1 MSVHFIQVQVR
12 WLFSVTLLLAFA
24 GPAAAWQQS
33 GRDEPPSS
41 AVDQPQD
48 KPREERRISPK
59 REQELFAK
67 LDEVL
72 RFASADTK
80 LPIRRRVERKL
91 VSREEARELM
101 ARRRKE
107 EDDRIR
113 RQRRSEVVLKKFGLL
128 PRDFQLEKFLAELQ
142 EEQVAGFYD
151 SRTGTVYLLDWL
163 DFGAQFPVLAHE
175 LTHALQDQ
183 VVGLEDWLKEGNP
196 GKKEVAD
203 SEAGPVALDERA
215 LARRALVE
223 GQAMH
228 VLVNYTMAAAQ
239 AWAGPAGA
247 RSRSVQSSP
256 EFAAMFDRQKRSP
269 VLDSA
274 PLFIRES
281 LAFPYTYGFL
291 FVQEVANRRGR
302 EEAFAGLLRDP
313 PRNSYQILHP
323 RSYLSG
329 ERFEP
334 LRLPAITPL
343 LGEGRA
349 RFDDGTMG
357 ALEVALFLRQFAGEG
372 TARKLARKWRGG
384 FYYAATGAA
393 AEGDEGGEGPSGVTP
408 ASLTLLYV
416 SRWESAED
424 AARFAG
430 AYSAALPK
438 RYLRVSASAAEV
450 STRGSVT
457 HIGAPTRW
465 STEEGLVVVEACGDT
480 VLVLESFDRATANRL
495 RAALL
500 GTCPAAGAVQ

>member
-1 MSVHFIQVQVR
+1 M
-12 WLFSVTLLLAFA
+12 LLLLLA
-24 GPAAAWQQS
+24 GSAAAWQQS
-33 GRDEPPSS
+33 ASDESPSG
-41 AVDQPQD
+41 ALDQPQE

-72 RFASADTK
+72 RFASGDTK

-91 VSREEARELM
+91 VSREQARELI
-101 ARRRKE
+101 AQRRKE
-107 EDDRIR
+107 EEDRSRSTR
-113 RQRRSEVVLKKFGLL
+113 RTEVVLKKFGLL
-128 PRDFQLEKFLAELQ
+128 PREFQLEKFLTELQ
-142 EEQVAGFYD
+142 DEQVAGFYD
-151 SRTGTVYLLDWL
+151 PRTGTVYLLDWL

-183 VVGLEDWLKEGNP
+183 AVGLEAWLKDESSR
-196 GKKEVAD
+196 KKEVAD

-215 LARRALVE
+215 FARRALVE

-247 RSRSVQSSP
+247 RSRSLQSSP
-256 EFAAMFDRQKRSP
+256 EFTAMFDRQKRSP
-269 VLDSA
+269 VLDRA
-274 PLFIRES
+274 PLFLRES
-281 LAFPYTYGFL
+281 LTFPYTYGFL
-291 FVQEVANRRGR
+291 FVQEVADRRGR
-302 EEAFAGLLRDP
+302 EEAFAGLLKDP

-329 ERFEP
+329 ERFDP
-334 LRLPAITPL
+334 LQLPAIAPL
-343 LGEGRA
+343 LGGGRS
-349 RFDDGTMG
+349 RFDDGTLG
-357 ALEVALFLRQFAGEG
+357 AFEVLLFLRQFAGEG

-384 FYYAATGAA
+384 FYYAATRTAA
-393 AEGDEGGEGPSGVTP
+393 VEEKDGPSTVTP
-408 ASLTLLYV
+408 ASLALLYV

-438 RYLRVSASAAEV
+438 RYLQVSASAAEV

-457 HIGAPTRW
+457 SISAPTRW

-480 VLVLESFDRATANRL
+480 VLVLESFEAATSDRL

-500 GTCPAAGAVQ
+500 GTCSAAAAVQ

>member
-1 MSVHFIQVQVR
+1 MTFHSIQILLR
-12 WLFSVTLLLAFA
+12 RLCCAILLLLAA
-24 GPAAAWQQS
+24 GSAAAWQHSDRQ
-33 GRDEPPSS
+33 EPPSD
-41 AVDQPQD
+41 AADQQQER
-48 KPREERRISPK
+48 PREERRISPK
-59 REQELFAK
+59 REQELFTK

-72 RFASADTK
+72 RFASTDTK

-101 ARRRKE
+101 ALRRKE
-107 EDDRIR
+107 EEDRTR
-113 RQRRSEVVLKKFGLL
+113 RARRSEVVLKKFGLL
-128 PRDFQLEKFLAELQ
+128 PRDFQLEKFLSELQ
-142 EEQVAGFYD
+142 DEQVAGFYD
-151 SRTGTVYLLDWL
+151 PRTGTVYLLDWL

-175 LTHALQDQ
+175 LTHALQDHA
-183 VVGLEDWLKEGNP
+183 VGLEVWLKEESSR
-196 GKKEVAD
+196 KKEIAD
-203 SEAGPVALDERA
+203 SEAGPIALDERG

-223 GQAMH
+223 GQAIH
-228 VLVNYTMAAAQ
+228 VLLNYTLAAAQ

-247 RSRSVQSSP
+247 RSRSLQSSP

-269 VLDSA
+269 VFDRA

-281 LAFPYTYGFL
+281 LSFPYTHGFL
-291 FVQEVANRRGR
+291 FVQEVADRRGR

-334 LRLPAITPL
+334 LPLPAIAPL

-357 ALEVALFLRQFAGEG
+357 ALEVMLFLRQFAGEG
-372 TARKLARKWRGG
+372 AARKLARKWRGG
-384 FYYAATGAA
+384 FYYAATPAA
-393 AEGDEGGEGPSGVTP
+393 AKEDVNGEGPSEATP
-408 ASLTLLYV
+408 SSLALLYV

-457 HIGAPTRW
+457 RISSPTRW

-480 VLVLESFDRATANRL
+480 VLVLESFDPSTADRL
-495 RAALL
+495 RGALL
-500 GTCPAAGAVQ
+500 GTCAAAGAAQ